1 MDKVAKADRPTAVDW
16 LERLIL
22 FALWGWLLGRI
33 APTVAQHP
41 FNLLLLVSDGLIVA
55 LILLRRSTQAVTR
68 KPVDWVLALAGT
80 GAPLLAVAGG
90 HPLVPVGVGNGL
102 MAMGVVLS
110 FSAKLVLWRSFGV
123 VAANRGVKSSGPY
136 RLVRHPMYLGYVIT
150 HVGFTLLNP
159 VWSNVLI
166 YGVTF
171 VFQIM
176 RMKAEEALL
185 SRDPVYAAYM
195 DAVKYRLAPGIF

>member
-1 MDKVAKADRPTAVDW
+1 MDKITAADRPTAADW

-33 APTVAQHP
+33 APTLAQHP

-55 LILLRRSTQAVTR
+55 LVLLRHPTQAITR
-68 KPVDWVLALAGT
+68 KSVDWLLALAGT
-80 GAPLLAVAGG
+80 GAPLLAVGGG
-90 HPLVPVGVGNGL
+90 HPLVPPGVGNSL
-102 MAMGVVLS
+102 MAVGVILS

-123 VAANRGVKSSGPY
+123 VPANRGVKRHGPY
-136 RLVRHPMYLGYVIT
+136 RFVRHPMYLGYVIT
-150 HVGFTLLNP
+150 QVGFALLNP
-159 VWSNVLI
+159 VWSNFLI

-176 RMKAEEALL
+176 RMRAEEAVL
-185 SRDPVYAAYM
+185 SRDPVYMAYM
-195 DAVKYRLAPGIF
+195 DAVKYRLAPGLF